1 MSYGGGTV
9 TQPILGGFGDLAT
22 MLLQGSSE
30 IAQINLEISKRR
42 DQQAASLAESISKI
56 TSTGITT
63 HDKLIQQGARD
74 AVNRLAQAFEA
85 NKRGEISLS
94 EVSAMSSQLDSE
106 VGILSNMAK
115 LQDENIKNIA
125 KGVEDEDLDS
135 ISFDYQNNLWYTDP
149 NLKNDVFTSPAT
161 NADGT
166 IKTNPDGTPMMVR
179 RPSMEGLQTQ
189 RINGVLSVVKIKE
202 VPLRDENG
210 NPQFDPKTGA
220 PLTTNKTFSQPLT
233 EFLNPSLKKV
243 SRYDLVDDVK
253 GFQSITGK
261 QFMYVDKNTGEITD
275 MPYSQLGQTANGTI
289 VQGYTIAPQNFPSMI
304 RKVESYIGS
313 PKDDEV
319 ISILHSYM
327 KARADWQ
334 PDYGIPRSA
343 DEVNESNMMEIM
355 VDNELT
361 IIPKYYDMNGESLQF
376 TSDPL
381 DLQTDGSGKI
391 MITEE
396 QRELAKAFK
405 RDQIL
410 TSFNVDYKDFKEYID
425 GKKSSTRIPATVSY
439 NQAVWSKSTPSEV
452 NNTNPLDSD
461 YISNR
466 LAIVSHG
473 RDEFS
478 KGVSAGPNATRNA
491 ISTHNNGQ
499 IVSPVIISTAT
510 GQVKNLYDRRN
521 DVVGGFS
528 LVYASTPSKPGDDIR
543 TKIMQDLKGTTA
555 SGGTLKSVQN
565 ILFMDEGVLDNKN
578 VSAQV
583 LIEGT
588 IDLAST
594 ATSTT
599 DATGAST
606 GSMAQKQ
613 SVSVSDFYVVDTN
626 ELPSLYRK
634 LWDQGK
640 GPKSFRS
647 ILEGKGFNVDGNFNG
662 ASNQWLKAFEY
673 YTEQMNPKPVTK

>member
-30 IAQINLEISKRR
+30 IAQINLEIGKRR
-42 DQQAASLAESISKI
+42 DQQAASLAETISKI

-115 LQDENIKNIA
+115 LQDENLKAIK
-125 KGVEDEDLDS
+125 KGVDDGDDDS

-149 NLKNDVFTSPAT
+149 NLKDDVFLSPAT

-166 IKTNPDGTPMMVR
+166 IKTNPDGTTMMVR
-179 RPSMEGLQTQ
+179 RPSIEGLQVQ
-189 RINGVLSVVKIKE
+189 RINGVQSVVKIKE

-210 NPQFDPKTGA
+210 NPQFDPNTGA

-233 EFLNPSLKKV
+233 EFLNPSLKRV
-243 SRYDLVDDVK
+243 SRYDLVEDVK
-253 GFQSITGK
+253 GFQSITGDR
-261 QFMYVDKNTGEITD
+261 FSYVDKNTGEITN
-275 MPYSQLGQTANGTI
+275 MPYSQLGSTANGTI
-289 VQGYTIAPQNFPSMI
+289 IQGYTIEPENFPDMI
-304 RKVESYIGS
+304 RQVENYIGN

-334 PDYGIPRSA
+334 PDYGIPRTA
-343 DEVNESNMMEIM
+343 DEVNDSNLMEI
-355 VDNELT
+355 VVNGERT
-361 IIPKYYDMNGESLQF
+361 ILPKYYDMNGDSLTF

-391 MITEE
+391 MVTEE

-405 RDQIL
+405 RDHML
-410 TSFNVDYKDFKEYID
+410 KSFNVEYKDYKEYLD
-425 GKKSSTRIPATVSY
+425 GKKPSTKIPAKVSY
-439 NQAVWSKSTPSEV
+439 NQATWAKSTANGM
-452 NNTNPLDSD
+452 NNSNSIDAD
-461 YISNR
+461 YLSNR
-466 LAIVSHG
+466 LGIAVIG
-473 RDEFS
+473 RNEFS
-478 KGVSAGPNATRNA
+478 SGTSAAANETRSA
-491 ISTHNNGQ
+491 IATHNNGQ
-499 IVSPVIISTAT
+499 IVNVAQISAAT

-528 LVYASTPSKPGDDIR
+528 LVYASTPTKTSDDIR

-555 SGGTLKSVQN
+555 SGGKLESVQN
-565 ILFMDEGVLDNKN
+565 ILFMDQGIVDGKTAA
-578 VSAQV
+578 AQV

-588 IDLAST
+588 IQLAST
-594 ATSTT
+594 GTTTT
-599 DATGAST
+599 DASASGTGTMS
-606 GSMAQKQ
+606 QKEGI
-613 SVSVSDFYVVDTN
+613 SVNDFYVVDTS

-647 ILEGKGFNVDGNFNG
+647 ILEAKGFNVDGNFNG
-662 ASNQWLKAFEY
+662 ASNQWLKAFEA
-673 YTEQMNPKPVTK
+673 YTEELN

>member
-30 IAQINLEISKRR
+30 IAQINLEIGKRR
-42 DQQAASLAESISKI
+42 DQQAASLAETISKI

-149 NLKNDVFTSPAT
+149 NLKDDVFASPAT
-161 NADGT
+161 NSDGT

-210 NPQFDPKTGA
+210 NPQFDPNTGA

-233 EFLNPSLKKV
+233 EFLNPSLKRV

-289 VQGYTIAPQNFPSMI
+289 IQGYTIAPQNFPSMI

-361 IIPKYYDMNGESLQF
+361 VIPKYYDMNGESLQF

-425 GKKSSTRIPATVSY
+425 GKKSSTKIPAKVSY
-439 NQAVWSKSTPSEV
+439 NQATWAKSTANGM
-452 NNTNPLDSD
+452 NNSNSIDAD
-461 YISNR
+461 YLSNR
-466 LAIVSHG
+466 LGIAVIG
-473 RDEFS
+473 RNEFS
-478 KGVSAGPNATRNA
+478 SGTSAAANETRSA
-491 ISTHNNGQ
+491 IATHNNGQ
-499 IVSPVIISTAT
+499 IVNVAQISAAT

-528 LVYASTPSKPGDDIR
+528 LVYASTPTKTSDDIR

-555 SGGTLKSVQN
+555 SGGKLESVQN
-565 ILFMDEGVLDNKN
+565 ILFMDQGIVDGKTAA
-578 VSAQV
+578 AQV

-588 IDLAST
+588 IQLAST
-594 ATSTT
+594 GTTTT
-599 DATGAST
+599 DASASGTGTMS
-606 GSMAQKQ
+606 QKEGIA
-613 SVSVSDFYVVDTN
+613 VNDFYVVDTS

-662 ASNQWLKAFEY
+662 ASNQWLKAFEA
-673 YTEQMNPKPVTK
+673 YTEELN